1 MKKRLAIM
9 ISGRGSNMLAIA
21 KNVQAGILQNI
32 AEIAVVF
39 SNKKNAPG
47 LQKAKEMGLETAV
60 IPSYKKQRSQF
71 DKEVAELLQ
80 QYKPNLVVLA
90 GYMRVLSPE
99 FVEKFKIVNIHPADT
114 KQHRGLGGYKWAWQ
128 NKLPQ
133 TKITVHY
140 VDAGLDTGKIIAQKT
155 VNLQGA
161 TSLAEVEKRGLA
173 VEHEFYSE
181 IIKQIC
187 EHEDIDG

>member
-161 TSLAEVEKRGLA
+161 TSLADVEKRGLA

-187 EHEDIDG
+187 EHEDKDG

>member
-187 EHEDIDG
+187 EHEDKDG

>member
-161 TSLAEVEKRGLA
+161 TSLADVEKRGLA